1 MHSPPQSSTVSSM
14 RKRSFRR
21 GFIKEL
27 ASLVLPI
34 VIQSLITSS
43 VSLADT
49 VMLGRVDQTSLSASS
64 LAGQVQFLLNI
75 LFFGLTSAI
84 VILASQY
91 WGKKDSETIGKIFGI
106 GLIISAVCSF
116 LAFCGAFFAPSL
128 VIRFWTDGPEL
139 AAAGAV
145 YLRFAA
151 CSYLFAGLT
160 QPYLAVMK
168 SCERVKLSTV
178 ISTFTF
184 LCNVVLNAVLIFG
197 LFGMPAMG
205 ITGAALAT
213 SISRGVEALL
223 CLTDFLHQE
232 YIPRSP
238 RILLNIPR
246 ELTQD
251 FIRYSLPALV
261 NDILWALAYN
271 MNSVIMGHLGS
282 DITAASAM
290 AAVVRDLITVT
301 GFGISSASAIL
312 LGREIGEDRL
322 EAARKDASDILYLA
336 IVVCVIQ
343 GVFLLAVSPLIP
355 QIVKISP
362 TAAGYLRI
370 MLYISILYQSGQ
382 VVNTLLIASFFRCGG
397 DSRYGLR
404 LDMLSMWGFAVPL
417 GLLSAFVLKLPPI
430 IVYALTCT
438 DEFVKLPFAV
448 HHYRRGDWIRNLTRD
463 FAAGGEE

>member
-1 MHSPPQSSTVSSM
+1 M
-14 RKRSFRR
+14 RQRNFRK
-21 GFIKEL
+21 GFTREL
-27 ASLVLPI
+27 AALVLPI
-34 VIQSLITSS
+34 VMQSLITSS

-91 WGKKDSETIGKIFGI
+91 WGKKDHETIGKIFGI
-106 GLIISAVCSF
+106 GLIISAAFSVC
-116 LAFCGAFFAPSL
+116 AFCGAFFIPSV
-128 VIRFWTDGPEL
+128 VIRFWTNVPEL
-139 AAAGAV
+139 AQAGAL

-168 SCERVKLSTV
+168 SCERVKLSTL
-178 ISTFTF
+178 ISTITF
-184 LCNVVLNAVLIFG
+184 LLNVLLNAVLIFG
-197 LFGMPAMG
+197 LFGLPAMG

-223 CLTDFLHQE
+223 CLADFLHQD

-238 RILLNIPR
+238 RILLDIPG
-246 ELTQD
+246 ELAGD
-251 FIRYSLPALV
+251 FIRYSLPALA

-290 AAVVRDLITVT
+290 AAVVRDLVTVT

-322 EAARKDASDILYLA
+322 EEARKDASDILYLA
-336 IVVCVIQ
+336 SVVCVIQ

-355 QIVKISP
+355 QFVKISP
-362 TAAGYLRI
+362 TAADYLRI
-370 MLYISILYQSGQ
+370 MLYISIVYQSGQ
-382 VVNTLLIASFFRCGG
+382 VINTLLIASFFRCGG

-404 LDMLSMWGFAVPL
+404 LDMFGMWGFAVPL

-438 DEFVKLPFAV
+438 DEFVKLPFAL
-448 HHYRRGDWIRNLTRD
+448 HHYRKGSWIRNLTRD
-463 FAAGGEE
+463 FTPGGEICRE